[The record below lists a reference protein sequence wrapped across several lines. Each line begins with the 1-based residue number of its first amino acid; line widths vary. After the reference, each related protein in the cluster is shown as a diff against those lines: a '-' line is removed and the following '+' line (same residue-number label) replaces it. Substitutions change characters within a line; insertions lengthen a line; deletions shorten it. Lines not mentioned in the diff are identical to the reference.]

1 MNELGNKSETEMYY
15 KVTQWLLGIK
25 GIGRVKTRRIIEQVN
40 DIEKLCLGSYDE
52 LKAYEAQLQISMRE
66 LLHHRQL
73 PELQTMYDE
82 NMKEVNGIITYWD
95 SRYPES
101 LKQVNDPPLRLFYKG
116 NIEIITESNPKI
128 AIVGTRVPTD
138 YGRKYG
144 SEITKILANAGYV
157 IVSGM
162 AMGIDAVAHKAAIDV
177 GGKSIGVLGC
187 GVNLIYPKQNEKI
200 YKDILAKGLLISE
213 YETNKAPHPIHFP
226 ERNRIIAGL
235 SESCVVVEAAKKSG
249 SLITAEMT
257 MDLGRDVY
265 ALPGP
270 IHSTKSVGCHELIYS
285 GAQPIIS
292 LDSLKEQ
299 FGSSVIE
306 SKSDQQSKSIH
317 QNHPI
322 VQYLSIKG
330 QASFQEIMEALE
342 MDISELMEL
351 LDQFEK
357 EKIVKTMGF
366 FYHI

>member
-1 MNELGNKSETEMYY
+1 MIVLGKKSEAELYY
-15 KVTQWLLGIK
+15 QVTQWLLGIK

-40 DIEKLCLGSYDE
+40 DIEKLCLGSFED
-52 LKAYEAQLQISMRE
+52 LKTYEGQLQISMRE

-82 NMKEVNGIITYWD
+82 NMTEASGILTYWD
-95 SRYPES
+95 RRYPES

-116 NIEIITESNPKI
+116 NIEIISETKRKI

-144 SEITKILANAGYV
+144 SEISKILAGAGYV

-177 GGKSIGVLGC
+177 AGESIGVLGC

-200 YKDILAKGLLISE
+200 YKEILAQGLLISE
-213 YETNKAPHPIHFP
+213 YEVNKAPHPIHFP

-235 SESCVVVEAAKKSG
+235 SEACVVVEAAKKSG
-249 SLITAEMT
+249 SLITAEMA

-265 ALPGP
+265 ALPGA

-292 LDSLKEQ
+292 LDNLKEQ
-299 FGSSVIE
+299 FGALAIEEKADKLGNSIYQKHPVI
-306 SKSDQQSKSIH
+306 
-317 QNHPI
+317 
-322 VQYLSIKG
+322 QYLSLKG

-351 LDQFEK
+351 LDCFEK

-366 FYHI
+366 FYHL